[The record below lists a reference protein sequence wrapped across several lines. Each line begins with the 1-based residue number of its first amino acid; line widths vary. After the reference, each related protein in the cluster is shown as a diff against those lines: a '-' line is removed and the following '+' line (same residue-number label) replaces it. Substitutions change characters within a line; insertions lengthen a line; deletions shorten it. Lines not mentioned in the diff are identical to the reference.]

1 MVLHLSPHWSLR
13 YITTLAS
20 VSEMSKPRNSTV
32 NSWLESHGLN
42 HTRVGFEPTYVEVC
56 SMFFFSSLVLFAYQ
70 EVVITTVTSTS

>member
-56 SMFFFSSLVLFAYQ
+56 SMFFSSLVLFAYQ